1 MSPISK
7 LMGAHGR
14 IAHAAA
20 ASPSLVSKKQTNENA
35 QKNSSVV
42 VLTVHVEDDPL
53 GDGGRDVVGGDAE
66 VGAHLAP
73 LDLPHLEDLA
83 AKPRD

>member
-1 MSPISK
+1 
-7 LMGAHGR
+7 MGALHT
-14 IAHAAA
+14 
-20 ASPSLVSKKQTNENA
+20 PSLPPSRSLASKKQTNENA
-35 QKNSSVV
+35 QGTSSTVA
-42 VLTVHVEDDPL
+42 LTVDVEDDPL